1 MRKENQESRS
11 KNQEPR
17 KVLVLG
23 SDSVAVLYRTI
34 KSATMNNSIKSA
46 ILLLILVTA
55 SCTDVID
62 VPLQTETPRLVVEA
76 SLDWEKGT
84 VGNEQ
89 TIKLST
95 STEFYDTTSRPV
107 VTGAS
112 VQVTNDS
119 DGTEFIF
126 TDENNGEYIT
136 TEFVPVIGQSYTL
149 EIIYNGET
157 YTAQETL
164 NSVTEITRVYQSTE
178 DGESADDLE
187 VQVVFT
193 DPQEEGNH
201 YMFKFQRRGDLLP
214 DLEIGDDEFVNG
226 NEIEWWYELEGDDDT
241 EEVEGFQ
248 PGDVVDIEMYGTSDA
263 YNNYLLVLL
272 NQGGVAI
279 FDTTPVA
286 VRGNVIN
293 LTNPDR
299 YAHGYF
305 RVTEVN
311 RTSHTFE

>member
-1 MRKENQESRS
+1 M
-11 KNQEPR
+11 KNKLKIVP
-17 KVLVLG
+17 LG
-23 SDSVAVLYRTI
+23 I
-34 KSATMNNSIKSA
+34 I
-46 ILLLILVTA
+46 LILT

-84 VGNEQ
+84 IGNEQ
-89 TIKLST
+89 TIKLSM
-95 STEFYDTTSRPV
+95 STEFYDTTSRPI

-112 VQVTNDS
+112 VKVTNDG
-119 DGTEFIF
+119 DGAEFIF
-126 TDENNGEYIT
+126 TDENNGEYT
-136 TEFVPVIGQSYTL
+136 TGEFVPVIGQSCTL
-149 EIIYNGET
+149 EIVYNGDT
-157 YTAQETL
+157 YTAQEVL
-164 NSVTEITRVYQSTE
+164 NPVTDITRVYQSTE
-178 DGESADDLE
+178 DGENPDDLE

-193 DPQEEGNH
+193 DPREEGNH

-214 DLEIGDDEFVNG
+214 DLEIGDDEFING

-241 EEVEGFQ
+241 EEDEGFQ
-248 PGDVVDIEMYGTSDA
+248 PGDIVDIEMYGTSDA
-263 YNNYLLVLL
+263 YNNYLAVLL
-272 NQGGVAI
+272 NSGGVAI

-311 RTSHTFE
+311 RTSYTFE